1 MSSGRT
7 ERASRPV
14 DLLVTDAPTGL
25 PSVKVVLLTALA
37 MIAFAANSVFAR
49 IALLRGVIDAASFST
64 VRLVAG
70 AATLLLITA
79 VTSRSGS
86 RRQVDSGLG
95 GSWRSAAMLFLYAA
109 PFSFAYLRLSTGTGA
124 LILFGSVQM
133 TMMAGAL
140 LAGERPTRTQWSG
153 LTLAVVGLTYLMLP
167 GVEAPPIWSAA
178 LMALAGFSW
187 GVYSLWGRGTRDPL
201 AQTTGNFTR
210 SVPFVVGLSIVTL
223 PDFHVEAAGVYL
235 ALASGALASGVG
247 YVIWYAALQGL
258 AATSAAVVQLSV
270 PVLAAS
276 GGVIFLSEVVTSRLI
291 IAAAMILGPSLPT
304 YVRHG
309 ARKELE

>member
-1 MSSGRT
+1 
-7 ERASRPV
+7 
-14 DLLVTDAPTGL
+14 
-25 PSVKVVLLTALA
+25 
-37 MIAFAANSVFAR
+37 
-49 IALLRGVIDAASFST
+49 
-64 VRLVAG
+64 
-70 AATLLLITA
+70 
-79 VTSRSGS
+79 
-86 RRQVDSGLG
+86 
-95 GSWRSAAMLFLYAA
+95 
-109 PFSFAYLRLSTGTGA
+109 
-124 LILFGSVQM
+124 
-133 TMMAGAL
+133 
-140 LAGERPTRTQWSG
+140 
-153 LTLAVVGLTYLMLP
+153 
-167 GVEAPPIWSAA
+167 
-178 LMALAGFSW
+178 MALAGFSW

-291 IAAAMILGPSLPT
+291 IAAAMILGGIALALLGRSKPIADKGPHLGTAPKT
-304 YVRHG
+304 
-309 ARKELE
+309 